1 MEIEVGKH
9 YITSNGNR
17 VFVRKKTDH
26 PLFPFQGEAEGFDG
40 ILSYTKDGRF
50 MVTGDHPFN
59 ITSEAITDSLNASGG
74 EKVAVGEKNVTLT
87 PPPDPRKV
95 YEGVCIDGPLR
106 GKLFSHRS
114 PEIICQQLS
123 TIEVDAGPGFTH
135 KLDTVELKY
144 RFMPIFQSQHSSRGL
159 WISRNRSSD
168 DHLRNYAYQQVVSA
182 IQAEKRNDDK

>member
-1 MEIEVGKH
+1 MEIEVGKR

-50 MVTGDHPFN
+50 TVTGGHPFN
-59 ITSEAITDSLNASGG
+59 ITSEAITGSLNESGG

-95 YEGVCIDGPLR
+95 YEGVCIDGPLD
-106 GKLFSHRS
+106 GCKYAHRS
-114 PEIICQQLS
+114 KTMKCEKFVSYSI
-123 TIEVDAGPGFTH
+123 DAGPGYTRSVPHEPIEYHFFTIHDGPH
-135 KLDTVELKY
+135 KAYGVWTTHAHDERIAFHVY
-144 RFMPIFQSQHSSRGL
+144 HAIHDRFTEAEA
-159 WISRNRSSD
+159 D
-168 DHLRNYAYQQVVSA
+168 DNG
-182 IQAEKRNDDK
+182 